1 MQMYMLRPKG
11 AQKQVRLKCEIR
23 LTFEV
28 FFTHHMHISYFQR
41 FICRRRA
48 RVRTMFRAA
57 RRYIFQGVRGSYA
70 WEGVRGS

>member
-1 MQMYMLRPKG
+1 MLRPKG

-57 RRYIFQGVRGSYA
+57 RRYIFSKEL
-70 WEGVRGS
+70 EGVMLGKKLEGVIL